1 MAERTPLKAH
11 DLDIIGECFGIVIDP
26 PLKNPEWA
34 KLPNPYRHIKL
45 YIEDDENWHYKT
57 SFSEFWLKD
66 LQRVCK
72 KARQEIVQRIADD
85 EDSGVGQ

>member
-1 MAERTPLKAH
+1 MTERTPLKAQ

-26 PLKNPEWA
+26 PLKNPDWA

-57 SFSEFWLKD
+57 SFSEYWLKD
-66 LQRVCK
+66 LEEVCRH
-72 KARQEIVQRIADD
+72 ARQEMTRRKNHGEVK
-85 EDSGVGQ
+85 E